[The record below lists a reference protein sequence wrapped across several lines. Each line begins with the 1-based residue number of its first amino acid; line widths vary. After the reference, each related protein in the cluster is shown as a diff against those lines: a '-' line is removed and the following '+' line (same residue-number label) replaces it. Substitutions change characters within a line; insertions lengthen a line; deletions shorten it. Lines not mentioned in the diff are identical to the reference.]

1 MKKLVWCSFAAL
13 LGSVQAQ
20 AWTLSKVISIAGE
33 RDPTFQAQLARTNA
47 DQEAVAQV
55 RSRLMPQVSFEASRE
70 YQDRALPNTGD
81 NFVETGSSVGWY
93 QSDENVLRVDQV
105 LFDSVLAAEIR
116 EAAAGTKVALASL
129 EEARLSLVDEVINDY
144 IETLKQAETVA
155 LLDQE
160 ILSVRQA
167 LKLAWSRYLDGTARE
182 TDALRAEGRV
192 LSVVNQRSGAAAEF
206 QAQLD
211 LLGQKIGVAPQF
223 LRGLDP
229 QSGIL
234 QAYDFDA
241 ELAELN
247 STALRIPRLQQEVRQ
262 ASLNVQQR
270 SYYPT
275 IDLSYATERTDG
287 TQRKVTSG
295 GVNTRADVRRENTA
309 TITFSW
315 DLYTGGNRTSR
326 VREAEANVV
335 AAEFDVEAAERQ
347 FRFDLA
353 GAQRRARLLETT
365 QKSLKVALDAFEKV
379 AVEQRAAYQSG
390 LIDIATVLQAE
401 SDLAAARA
409 EFVIAKYDAIL
420 AQTELRRL
428 SGGLDEAF
436 FQEIDDLF
444 SKKITVAEVLASR

>member
-13 LGSVQAQ
+13 LGSVPAQ

-182 TDALRAEGRV
+182 TDALRA
-192 LSVVNQRSGAAAEF
+192 
-206 QAQLD
+206 
-211 LLGQKIGVAPQF
+211 
-223 LRGLDP
+223 
-229 QSGIL
+229 
-234 QAYDFDA
+234 
-241 ELAELN
+241 
-247 STALRIPRLQQEVRQ
+247 
-262 ASLNVQQR
+262 
-270 SYYPT
+270 
-275 IDLSYATERTDG
+275 
-287 TQRKVTSG
+287 
-295 GVNTRADVRRENTA
+295 
-309 TITFSW
+309 
-315 DLYTGGNRTSR
+315 
-326 VREAEANVV
+326 
-335 AAEFDVEAAERQ
+335 
-347 FRFDLA
+347 
-353 GAQRRARLLETT
+353 
-365 QKSLKVALDAFEKV
+365 
-379 AVEQRAAYQSG
+379 
-390 LIDIATVLQAE
+390 
-401 SDLAAARA
+401 
-409 EFVIAKYDAIL
+409 
-420 AQTELRRL
+420 
-428 SGGLDEAF
+428 
-436 FQEIDDLF
+436 
-444 SKKITVAEVLASR
+444 

>member
-1 MKKLVWCSFAAL
+1 MKKLVWCSLAAL
-13 LGSVQAQ
+13 LGAVPAQ

-33 RDPTFQAQLARTNA
+33 RDPTFQAQLARANA

-116 EAAAGTKVALASL
+116 EATAGTKVALASL

-192 LSVVNQRSGAAAEF
+192 LSVVNQRSGSAAEF

-241 ELAELN
+241 EQAELN

-262 ASLNVQQR
+262 ASLSVQQR

-326 VREAEANVV
+326 VREAEANVA

>member
-1 MKKLVWCSFAAL
+1 M
-13 LGSVQAQ
+13 
-20 AWTLSKVISIAGE
+20 
-33 RDPTFQAQLARTNA
+33 
-47 DQEAVAQV
+47 
-55 RSRLMPQVSFEASRE
+55 
-70 YQDRALPNTGD
+70 
-81 NFVETGSSVGWY
+81 
-93 QSDENVLRVDQV
+93 

-129 EEARLSLVDEVINDY
+129 EEARLSLMDEVINDY
-144 IETLKQAETVA
+144 VETLKQAETVA

-211 LLGQKIGVAPQF
+211 LLGQKIGVAPRF
-223 LRGLDP
+223 LMGWIP
-229 QSGIL
+229 QRSCL
-234 QAYDFDA
+234 LEAYDFDA

-275 IDLSYATERTDG
+275 IDLSYASERADG

-295 GVNTRADVRRENTA
+295 GDDTRADVRRDNTA

-326 VREAEANVV
+326 VREAEANVQ
-335 AAEFDVEAAERQ
+335 AAGFDVEAAERAI
-347 FRFDLA
+347 RFDLA
-353 GAQRRARLLETT
+353 AP
-365 QKSLKVALDAFEKV
+365 
-379 AVEQRAAYQSG
+379 
-390 LIDIATVLQAE
+390 
-401 SDLAAARA
+401 SDVHAC
-409 EFVIAKYDAIL
+409 
-420 AQTELRRL
+420 
-428 SGGLDEAF
+428 
-436 FQEIDDLF
+436 
-444 SKKITVAEVLASR
+444 